1 MNDDGTCTD
10 IDECAPGVNTCS
22 YNCTNTIG
30 GFQCNCPPGT
40 ALDHDG
46 ITCGK
51 FRKKSRK
58 KNLKGKVFLISIF
71 ILIGF
76 ACFSCHGAATN
87 EECNAGP
94 MEVCRPDSQAC
105 ENEVRVHHGKK
116 QIFKRCKQEHA
127 CRNNQIQNPRQAFLP
142 TQCNGDEENDVCRCC
157 CTSHLCNEAERVCS
171 KRCNINKADLA
182 IIMDSSSSVK
192 VKNFN
197 TMRSFVQNLVNA
209 FQVGVGMVHVA
220 LIRYIHSTFM
230 FKFLKLT
237 SSNFHILKKV
247 QQKRRCP
254 SYIC

>member
-1 MNDDGTCTD
+1 
-10 IDECAPGVNTCS
+10 
-22 YNCTNTIG
+22 
-30 GFQCNCPPGT
+30 
-40 ALDHDG
+40 
-46 ITCGK
+46 
-51 FRKKSRK
+51 
-58 KNLKGKVFLISIF
+58 
-71 ILIGF
+71 
-76 ACFSCHGAATN
+76 
-87 EECNAGP
+87 